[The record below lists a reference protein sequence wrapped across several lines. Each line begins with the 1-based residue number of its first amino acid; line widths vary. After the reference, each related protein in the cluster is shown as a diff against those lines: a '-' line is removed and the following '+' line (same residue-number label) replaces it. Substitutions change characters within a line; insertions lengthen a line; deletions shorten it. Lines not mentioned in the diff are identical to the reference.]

1 MATRHSFCSSN
12 EKMEQEKKKGVTGNT
27 FAVLEVGVG
36 RTVETS
42 KAAVGIATFL
52 SGRAAAIVGGALV
65 NVLALQSRIA
75 RIAITTGE
83 AADCID
89 AISMTAAS
97 SIVHRAFID
106 ILWNAN
112 VSREVITW
120 STRSTFESFQFVGAR
135 SVHVASSIV
144 GGAFIH
150 LCFLNGPAAIN
161 Q

>member
-1 MATRHSFCSSN
+1 
-12 EKMEQEKKKGVTGNT
+12 MEQEKKKKKGVTGNA
-27 FAVLEVGVG
+27 FAVLDVGVG
-36 RTVETS
+36 WTVETS

-52 SGRAAAIVGGALV
+52 TGRAAAIVGGAL
-65 NVLALQSRIA
+65 LALQSRKS
-75 RIAITTGE
+75 RIAITAGE

-135 SVHVASSIV
+135 SVHIASSIV